1 MPFGV
6 PALYHSPRPT
16 GMAAMNAGKTPMH
29 FGGGHV
35 RDALK
40 ISAQASSLC
49 LASCP
54 AEPFTGATFM
64 VRPRRLIG
72 ISCWF
77 LHLSSATTVDLIS
90 GAARRTWRIP

>member
-1 MPFGV
+1 
-6 PALYHSPRPT
+6 
-16 GMAAMNAGKTPMH
+16 MH

-35 RDALK
+35 RAALE

-54 AEPFTGATFM
+54 AEPFAGATF
-64 VRPRRLIG
+64 VVCSRRLIG
-72 ISCWF
+72 ICCWF

-90 GAARRTWRIP
+90 GAARRTWRLP